1 MVSYGISR
9 GTVVNIVAMVSEP
22 TLENTSYEG
31 AWARECTREEFLGQ
45 FEEWEDEV
53 EELLQVSLGAPT
65 ALQASLLT
73 IC

>member
-1 MVSYGISR
+1 
-9 GTVVNIVAMVSEP
+9 MVSEP

-31 AWARECTREEFLGQ
+31 AWARKCTREEFLGQ

-65 ALQASLLT
+65 ALQASSLT